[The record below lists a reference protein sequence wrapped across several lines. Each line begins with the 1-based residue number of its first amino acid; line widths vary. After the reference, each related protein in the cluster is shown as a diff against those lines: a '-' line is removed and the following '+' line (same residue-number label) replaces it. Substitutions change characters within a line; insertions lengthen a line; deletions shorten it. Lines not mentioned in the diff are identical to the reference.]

1 MLMMAAQTALSLYS
15 AFSGGSTAKAKAR
28 AETAIAKSQAQQQGV
43 EAALANHLTMLSNK
57 RITGKLDKA
66 KATAQANLMR
76 NRDAGMQQSFIKGI
90 QDAETLGAMQAQ
102 MAGTDTG
109 GSTMEAIE
117 TAMRLQ
123 QALGTQDMKDKHRQA
138 DYDGVMAVNGLQT
151 DMLQSMDMTVHQ
163 GSRQVVM
170 ENRPTNDWAGAI
182 ANSGILNL
190 ANDAI
195 GAFKSKAPSTGS
207 ANLPSSY
214 GMQAPKTGFFSTG
227 SRSQLT
233 LGR

>member
-1 MLMMAAQTALSLYS
+1 MYMTAAQTALSLYS

-28 AETAIAKSQAQQQGV
+28 AEAAIAKSQAQQQGV
-43 EAALANHLTMLSNK
+43 EAALANHLTMLSNR
-57 RITGKLDKA
+57 RITNKLDKA
-66 KATAQANLMR
+66 KATAQANLTR
-76 NRDAGMQQSFIKGI
+76 NRDAAVQQSFIKGI

-138 DYDGVMAVNGLQT
+138 DYDGVMAINGLQT

-170 ENRPTNDWAGAI
+170 ENLPTNDWAGAI
-182 ANSGILNL
+182 ADSGILNL
-190 ANDAI
+190 AGSALSSI
-195 GAFKSKAPSTGS
+195 RTKAPTTGS
-207 ANLPSSY
+207 ANLPSRH
-214 GMQAPKTGFFSTG
+214 GLQAPKTGFFSTG

-233 LGR
+233 LG